1 MGNINLLQ
9 DKDVNCF
16 IIYFYFALPLYLL
29 FLVWL
34 YASDVVRTPYELVW
48 QFDEILYAYLIW
60 SFFSLLNLS
69 YITFKNNKVKLYF
82 PNLLI
87 IFLSLISIYFIFSI
101 GNIYKLNFPEQFSS
115 LYLNSIIFVT
125 VNISAFMLF
134 AIIIRDGFNKH
145 NFILINSY
153 FFLIVLLIAILFV
166 IINKPTSPLAS
177 EYFLPSILGNLVHSF
192 YFLFIPFLTFLF
204 FILIYFFKNQII
216 PFVVIIALAYW
227 VYFIGSLFKYS
238 GLVEYTIASFIYFMF
253 LPSII
258 WSLIYFRERSY
269 SLFQKGILF
278 NIIMVLFYSYLFTIS
293 SIGTYEYFPIP
304 AVTYEPVYELS
315 SSIVIII
322 LFLIFVNLAIYI
334 KGRSTLKALI

>member
-1 MGNINLLQ
+1 
-9 DKDVNCF
+9 
-16 IIYFYFALPLYLL
+16 
-29 FLVWL
+29 
-34 YASDVVRTPYELVW
+34 
-48 QFDEILYAYLIW
+48 
-60 SFFSLLNLS
+60 
-69 YITFKNNKVKLYF
+69 
-82 PNLLI
+82 
-87 IFLSLISIYFIFSI
+87 
-101 GNIYKLNFPEQFSS
+101 
-115 LYLNSIIFVT
+115 
-125 VNISAFMLF
+125 MLF

-177 EYFLPSILGNLVHSF
+177 EYFLPSILGNLLHSF

-204 FILIYFFKNQII
+204 FILIHFFKYQII

-227 VYFIGSLFKYS
+227 VYFIGSFKYLGS
-238 GLVEYTIASFIYFMF
+238 VEYTIASFIYFMF

-293 SIGTYEYFPIP
+293 SIGTYEYFSIP